1 MSQEKSP
8 VRKSV
13 LPDSKNGISN
23 GVDRFQKIAGS
34 IHTHSNF
41 SGTRFSPYQVAVL
54 ALRKRLKV
62 LIFTDYSD
70 REWKYR
76 WGIRLRM
83 PSILSK
89 GAENYL
95 SAVKYVDEK
104 MEGMIILA
112 GVEASPFYYWQGNPF
127 KLTCRDYNRH
137 ILLFGLESAA
147 DYENLPLLANR
158 KSGFNPFSGAQGTKP
173 YQKLIDYAESKGALS
188 FWAHPE
194 QEDNTKLLSA
204 RLYTPADLK
213 ILEQTDNY
221 TGFSAFPRGGS
232 IVSQPGGV
240 WDRLLSDYCGGK
252 RTRPVWAIGESDF
265 RKERD
270 DIANPATVFIDP
282 VENKKDVLNALK
294 EGRIYALDSPG
305 KEIFLNYFG
314 LKDKETGKSAS
325 MGQTLSTGSGAVTV
339 IVDIESEFTLKKV
352 TLVKNG
358 EVIKEIGQK
367 QFEFTDNTP
376 SSPKTL
382 FYRLMAE
389 TTIGDKLL
397 TNPVFLG
404 PAEGKKEGIF

>member
-1 MSQEKSP
+1 MSQEENPIKEE
-8 VRKSV
+8 
-13 LPDSKNGISN
+13 LFNGEN
-23 GVDRFQKIAGS
+23 RFQKISGS
-34 IHTHSNF
+34 IHTHSSF

-89 GAENYL
+89 GIENYL

-204 RLYTPADLK
+204 RLYTPANLK
-213 ILEQTDNY
+213 VLEQTDSY
-221 TGFSAFPRGGS
+221 AGFSAFPRGGS
-232 IVSQPGGV
+232 IVPQPGGV
-240 WDRLLSDYCGGK
+240 WDRLLSDYCEGK
-252 RTRPVWAIGESDF
+252 RLKPIWAIGESDF
-265 RKERD
+265 RKEKD
-270 DIANPATVFIDP
+270 DIANPATIFINP

-305 KEIFLNYFG
+305 KELFLNYFG

-325 MGQTLSTGSGAVTV
+325 MGQTLSDVTGPVTI
-339 IVDIESEFTLKKV
+339 IVDIDSKPTLKKV
-352 TLVKNG
+352 VLLTDG
-358 EVIKEIGQK
+358 EIIKESQEKG
-367 QFEFTDNTP
+367 FEFTDNLSPDKKTP
-376 SSPKTL
+376 
-382 FYRLMAE
+382 F
-389 TTIGDKLL
+389 I
-397 TNPVFLG
+397 V
-404 PAEGKKEGIF
+404 

>member
-1 MSQEKSP
+1 MLQGVNP
-8 VRKSV
+8 IRNSV

-23 GVDRFQKIAGS
+23 RVNRFQKIAGS

-62 LIFTDYSD
+62 LIFTEYSD

-89 GAENYL
+89 GVENYL
-95 SAVKYVDEK
+95 SAVKYVAEK

-137 ILLFGLESAA
+137 ILLFGLESPS
-147 DYENLPLLANR
+147 DYESLPLLANR
-158 KSGFNPFSGAQGTKP
+158 KSGFNPFCGAQGIKP
-173 YQKLIDYAESKGALS
+173 YQKLIDYANSKGALS

-194 QEDNTKLLSA
+194 QVDNTKFLSA

-213 ILEQTDNY
+213 TLEQTDGY

-232 IVSQPGGV
+232 IVPQPGGV
-240 WDRLLSDYCGGK
+240 WDRLLSDYCEGK
-252 RTRPVWAIGESDF
+252 RAQPIWAIGESDF
-265 RKERD
+265 RSEKD
-270 DIANPATVFIDP
+270 DIANPTTVFIDP
-282 VENKKDVLNALK
+282 VNNKEDVLSALK
-294 EGRIYALDSPG
+294 RGRVYALDSPN
-305 KEIFLNYFG
+305 KNLFLNYFG
-314 LKDKETGKSAS
+314 LINKEASAS
-325 MGQTLSTGSGAVTV
+325 LGQTLLSSSNTITIIA
-339 IVDIESEFTLKKV
+339 DIESKLPLKRVVLIRGGAVITESTENRFEYTETL
-352 TLVKNG
+352 
-358 EVIKEIGQK
+358 
-367 QFEFTDNTP
+367 P
-376 SSPKTL
+376 SSEKVP

-389 TTIGDKLL
+389 STNGDKLL
-397 TNPVFLG
+397 TNPVFLDLT
-404 PAEGKKEGIF
+404 ESTK